1 MSLYGYYELLFAISQ
16 NHKFSITEL
25 EDMIPYE
32 RDVYTQMIRSK
43 VEEQKEKAKG
53 YI

>member
-1 MSLYGYYELLFAISQ
+1 MSLYNYYELLFAVSQ
-16 NHKFSITEL
+16 NHSFTITEL
-25 EDMIPYE
+25 ENMIPYE
-32 RDVYTQMIRSK
+32 RDVYTQMIRNK